1 MSMLSSSNTRR
12 IPHARTLVL
21 AFLMLTAACASGGSG
36 SRPTNTSRRPGGAGS
51 GAGAGAALYERAGL
65 IAVAGPVSY
74 VGTLAFFAAPS
85 PDTTL
90 SLLTLSLTA
99 RTLTFTREGD
109 RFRAGYT
116 VTADV
121 RQGASIAHHFDAKE
135 VVRVRSFKETTR
147 GEESVIFQEYF
158 GLAPGKYSL
167 SLVVRDESGAKAGTY
182 EGDITI
188 PTITARGLSSSL
200 LVHEATPRTS
210 VDSIPR
216 LVAAP
221 RSTAVFGRDTAFAA
235 YVEAYELAPGE
246 GLQAA
251 VRGDRGAILW
261 SQPVTLSRTGRV
273 ASGVIQVPVSKLGI
287 GAVQLVLSRSDVP
300 DSTTTPLFVSFGDE
314 LPIASFE
321 DMLSYLRYYA
331 SPTRIKALRDATSD
345 MRSEAWSV
353 FLTETDPVPT
363 TPQHEGLQL
372 YFARIQRAN
381 LEFREEGGQ
390 GWLTDRGMV
399 FVALG
404 EPDQI
409 LEPNGV
415 QLNQRG
421 QAQIWDYQR
430 LQLQLIFIDQTGFG
444 RWRLTQNSEMEF
456 QAALRREQGR

>member
-1 MSMLSSSNTRR
+1 MSMFSSLRACG
-12 IPHARTLVL
+12 IPFIRALVPAL
-21 AFLMLTAACASGGSG
+21 LLLMGAACASGNRGG
-36 SRPTNTSRRPGGAGS
+36 NQGTPASRRGGIAGS
-51 GAGAGAALYERAGL
+51 TGAALYERAGL

-74 VGTLAFFAAPS
+74 VGTLGFFATPH

-116 VTADV
+116 VTADF

-147 GEESVIFQEYF
+147 GEESVIFQEF
-158 GLAPGKYSL
+158 FELAPGKYAL
-167 SLVVRDESGAKAGTY
+167 SLAVRDESGAKAGTY
-182 EGDITI
+182 ESEITI
-188 PTITARGLSSSL
+188 PTISARGLSSSL
-200 LVHEATPRTS
+200 PVHEATPRVS
-210 VDSIPR
+210 VDSLPH
-216 LVAAP
+216 LVASP
-221 RSTAVFGRDTAFAA
+221 RSTAVFGRDTVLTA
-235 YVEAYELAPGE
+235 YVEAYDLAPNE
-246 GLQAA
+246 LLQAA
-251 VRGDRGAILW
+251 IRGEKGAIVW
-261 SQPVTLSRTGRV
+261 SQAVDLSRTGRV
-273 ASGVIQVPVSKLGI
+273 ASGMVKVPVSKLGI
-287 GAVQLVLSRSDVP
+287 GAIELILSRADVP
-300 DSTTTPLFVSFGDE
+300 DTTRTPLFVSFGDE

-331 SPTRIKALRDATSD
+331 SPSRVKALRDAAAD
-345 MRSEAWSV
+345 MRSEAWAA

-399 FVALG
+399 FVSLG

-409 LEPNGV
+409 LEPNPS

-430 LQLQLIFIDQTGFG
+430 LQLQLIFIDQTGFN
-444 RWRLTQNSEMEF
+444 RWRLTQNSELEF

>member
-1 MSMLSSSNTRR
+1 VT
-12 IPHARTLVL
+12 
-21 AFLMLTAACASGGSG
+21 
-36 SRPTNTSRRPGGAGS
+36 
-51 GAGAGAALYERAGL
+51 
-65 IAVAGPVSY
+65 GPVSY
-74 VGTLAFFAAPS
+74 VGTLGYFATPH

-116 VTADV
+116 VTADL

-147 GEESVIFQEYF
+147 GEESIIFQEYF
-158 GLAPGKYSL
+158 ELPPGLYAL
-167 SLVVRDESGAKAGTY
+167 SLAVRDESGAKVGSY
-182 EGDITI
+182 EADVTI
-188 PTITARGLSSSL
+188 PTISSRGLSSSIP
-200 LVHEATPRTS
+200 VHEATARAS
-210 VDSIPR
+210 VDSLPH
-216 LVAAP
+216 LVTAP
-221 RSTAVFGRDTAFAA
+221 RSTAVFGRDTLLTA

-246 GLQAA
+246 QIQAA
-251 VRGDRGAILW
+251 VRGERGAVLW
-261 SQPVTLSRTGRV
+261 SQSIDLTRAGRV
-273 ASGVIQVPVSKLGI
+273 ASGMVKVPVSKLGI
-287 GAVQLVLSRSDVP
+287 GAVELIVSRAGVSD
-300 DSTTTPLFVSFGDE
+300 SSRTPLFVSFGDE

-331 SPTRIKALRDATSD
+331 SPSRIRALREAAAD
-345 MRSEAWSV
+345 MRSDAWAA

-381 LEFREEGGQ
+381 LEFREEGGA

-399 FVALG
+399 FVSLG

-409 LEPNGV
+409 LEPTGG

-430 LQLQLIFIDQTGFG
+430 LQLQLVFIDQTGFN
-444 RWRLTQNSEMEF
+444 RWRLTQNSELEF
-456 QAALRREQGR
+456 QSALRREQGR

>member
-1 MSMLSSSNTRR
+1 MSILSLSDARG
-12 IPHARTLVL
+12 IPSVRALVL
-21 AFLMLTAACASGGSG
+21 ALLLLTGVSCASANRGGNQAT
-36 SRPTNTSRRPGGAGS
+36 PASRRS
-51 GAGAGAALYERAGL
+51 AGATSGTGAALYERAGL

-74 VGTLAFFAAPS
+74 VGTLGFFASPH

-116 VTADV
+116 VTADL

-158 GLAPGKYSL
+158 ELPPGKYTL
-167 SLVVRDESGAKAGTY
+167 SLAVRDESGAKTGTY
-182 EGDITI
+182 ESEITV
-188 PTITARGLSSSL
+188 PTISTRGLSSSL
-200 LVHEATPRTS
+200 PVHEATPRVS
-210 VDSIPR
+210 VDSLPH
-216 LVAAP
+216 LVASP
-221 RSTAVFGRDTAFAA
+221 RSTAVFGRDTMLTA

-246 GLQAA
+246 PLQAA
-251 VRGDRGAILW
+251 IRGDKGAILW
-261 SQPVTLSRTGRV
+261 SQPVDLSRTGRV

-287 GAVQLVLSRSDVP
+287 GAIELILSRADVP
-300 DSTTTPLFVSFGDE
+300 DTTRTPLFVSFGDE

-331 SPTRIKALRDATSD
+331 SPARIKALRDAAAD
-345 MRSEAWSV
+345 MRSEAWAT

-381 LEFREEGGQ
+381 LEFREEGGP

-399 FVALG
+399 FVSLG

-409 LEPNGV
+409 LEPNV
-415 QLNQRG
+415 SQMNQRG

-430 LQLQLIFIDQTGFG
+430 LQLQLIFIDQTGFN
-444 RWRLTQNSEMEF
+444 RWRLTQNSELEF

>member
-1 MSMLSSSNTRR
+1 MSMFSSSPPRR
-12 IPHARTLVL
+12 IPHLRVL
-21 AFLMLTAACASGGSG
+21 TSGLLLLTAVSCASGNRGG
-36 SRPTNTSRRPGGAGS
+36 NQATPTSRRGGVTAGT
-51 GAGAGAALYERAGL
+51 GAALYERAGL

-74 VGTLAFFAAPS
+74 VGTLGFFASPH

-109 RFRAGYT
+109 RFRAGYA
-116 VTADV
+116 VTGDL
-121 RQGASIAHHFDAKE
+121 RQGASIVHHFDAKE

-158 GLAPGKYSL
+158 ELAPGKYTL
-167 SLVVRDESGAKAGTY
+167 SLAVRDESGAKAGTY
-182 EGDITI
+182 EAEVTV
-188 PTITARGLSSSL
+188 PTISARGLSSSIP
-200 LVHEATPRTS
+200 VHEATPRIS
-210 VDSIPR
+210 VDSLPH
-216 LVAAP
+216 LVASP
-221 RSTAVFGRDTAFAA
+221 RSTAVFGRDTVLTA

-246 GLQAA
+246 PLQAA
-251 VRGDRGAILW
+251 IRGEKGAILW
-261 SQPVTLSRTGRV
+261 SQPVDLSRTGRI
-273 ASGVIQVPVSKLGI
+273 ASGMVRVPVSKLGI
-287 GAVQLVLSRSDVP
+287 GAIELILSRADVP
-300 DSTTTPLFVSFGDE
+300 DTTRTPLFVSFGDE

-331 SPTRIKALRDATSD
+331 SPSRIKALRDAAAD
-345 MRSEAWSV
+345 MRSDAWAA
-353 FLTETDPVPT
+353 FLVETDPIPT

-399 FVALG
+399 FVSLG

-409 LEPNGV
+409 LEPNGT
-415 QLNQRG
+415 QMNQRG

-430 LQLQLIFIDQTGFG
+430 LQLQLIFIDQTGFN
-444 RWRLTQNSEMEF
+444 RWRLTQNSELEF

>member
-1 MSMLSSSNTRR
+1 MAMFPSSGVRAVTL
-12 IPHARTLVL
+12 ARVLTLGVL
-21 AFLMLTAACASGGSG
+21 FFTTACASGRGGGVSGAPASRRSG
-36 SRPTNTSRRPGGAGS
+36 SAAS
-51 GAGAGAALYERAGL
+51 GTGAALYERAGL

-74 VGTLAFFAAPS
+74 VGTLGFFATPH

-116 VTADV
+116 VTADI

-135 VVRVRSFKETTR
+135 IVRVRSFKETTR

-158 GLAPGKYSL
+158 GLAPGRYTL
-167 SLVVRDESGAKAGTY
+167 TVAVRDESGAKSGTY
-182 EGDITI
+182 ESEITVPAI
-188 PTITARGLSSSL
+188 AARGLSSSVP
-200 LVHEATPRTS
+200 VHEATPRAS
-210 VDSIPR
+210 VDSLPQ
-216 LVAAP
+216 LVASP
-221 RSTAVFGRDTAFAA
+221 RSTAVFGRDTMLTA

-246 GLQAA
+246 SLQAA
-251 VRGDRGAILW
+251 VRGEKGAILW
-261 SQPVTLSRTGRV
+261 SQPVDLSRTGRV
-273 ASGVIQVPVSKLGI
+273 ASGVVKVPVSRLGI
-287 GAVQLVLSRSDVP
+287 GAVELLLSRADAP
-300 DSTTTPLFVSFGDE
+300 DTARTPLFVSFGDE

-331 SPTRIKALRDATSD
+331 SPSRLKALRESAAD
-345 MRSEAWSV
+345 MRSDAWAA
-353 FLTETDPVPT
+353 FLLETDPVPT

-381 LEFREEGGQ
+381 LEFREEGGP

-399 FVALG
+399 FVSLG

-409 LEPNGV
+409 LEPTGS
-415 QLNQRG
+415 QMNQRG
-421 QAQIWDYQR
+421 QAQVWDYQR
-430 LQLQLIFIDQTGFG
+430 LQLQLIFIDQTGFN
-444 RWRLTQNSEMEF
+444 RWRLTPSSEVNF

>member
-1 MSMLSSSNTRR
+1 MSMFSSSRACG
-12 IPHARTLVL
+12 IPFIRALVPAL
-21 AFLMLTAACASGGSG
+21 LLLTGASCASGNRGG
-36 SRPTNTSRRPGGAGS
+36 NQATPASRRSGVAGGT
-51 GAGAGAALYERAGL
+51 GAALYERAGL

-74 VGTLAFFAAPS
+74 VGTLGFFATPH

-116 VTADV
+116 VTADF

-147 GEESVIFQEYF
+147 GEESVIFQEF
-158 GLAPGKYSL
+158 FELAPGKYTL
-167 SLVVRDESGAKAGTY
+167 LLAVRDESGAKAGTY
-182 EGDITI
+182 ESEITI
-188 PTITARGLSSSL
+188 PTISARGLSSSL
-200 LVHEATPRTS
+200 PVHEATPRVS
-210 VDSIPR
+210 VESLPH
-216 LVAAP
+216 LVASP
-221 RSTAVFGRDTAFAA
+221 RSTAVFGRDTVLTA
-235 YVEAYELAPGE
+235 YVEAYDLAPGE
-246 GLQAA
+246 LLQAA
-251 VRGDRGAILW
+251 VRGERGAILW
-261 SQPVTLSRTGRV
+261 SQPVDLSRTGRV
-273 ASGVIQVPVSKLGI
+273 ASGMVKVPVSKLGI
-287 GAVQLVLSRSDVP
+287 GTIELILSRADVP
-300 DSTTTPLFVSFGDE
+300 DTTRTPLFVSFGDE

-331 SPTRIKALRDATSD
+331 SPSRIKALRDAAAD
-345 MRSEAWSV
+345 MRSEAWAA

-399 FVALG
+399 FVSLG

-409 LEPNGV
+409 LEPNPT
-415 QLNQRG
+415 QMNQRG

-430 LQLQLIFIDQTGFG
+430 LQLQLIFIDQTGFN
-444 RWRLTQNSEMEF
+444 RWRLTQNSELEF

>member
-1 MSMLSSSNTRR
+1 MSMLSF
-12 IPHARTLVL
+12 PAARGVFLVRALMPAVLLL
-21 AFLMLTAACASGGSG
+21 ATACASGGGGRNPANSA
-36 SRPTNTSRRPGGAGS
+36 SRRAS
-51 GAGAGAALYERAGL
+51 GVSGTGAALYDQAGL

-74 VGTLAFFAAPS
+74 VGTLGFFAAAH

-116 VTADV
+116 VTADL

-135 VVRVRSFKETTR
+135 IVRVRSFKETTR
-147 GEESVIFQEYF
+147 GEESVIFHEYF
-158 GLAPGKYSL
+158 GLRPGRYTL
-167 SLVVRDESGAKAGTY
+167 SLAVRDESGAKSGTY
-182 EGDITI
+182 ESEIVVPAI
-188 PTITARGLSSSL
+188 AARGLSSSL
-200 LVHEATPRTS
+200 PVHEATPRTS
-210 VDSIPR
+210 VDSLPH
-216 LVAAP
+216 LVASP
-221 RSTAVFGRDTAFAA
+221 RSTAVFGRDTMLTA

-246 GLQAA
+246 PLQAA
-251 VRGDRGAILW
+251 IRGEKGAILW
-261 SQPVTLSRTGRV
+261 SQVVDLSRAGRV
-273 ASGVIQVPVSKLGI
+273 ASGIVQVPVAKLGI
-287 GAVQLVLSRSDVP
+287 GAVELLLSRADAP
-300 DSTTTPLFVSFGDE
+300 DTTRTPLFVSFGDE

-331 SPTRIKALRDATSD
+331 SPSRIKALRDAAAD
-345 MRSEAWSV
+345 MRSDAWAD
-353 FLTETDPVPT
+353 FLAETDPVPT

-381 LEFREEGGQ
+381 LEFREEGGP

-399 FVALG
+399 FVSLG

-409 LEPNGV
+409 LEPTGS

-421 QAQIWDYQR
+421 QAQVWDYQR
-430 LQLQLIFIDQTGFG
+430 FQLQLVFIDQTGFD
-444 RWRLTQNSEMEF
+444 RWRLTQSSELNF

>member
-1 MSMLSSSNTRR
+1 MTMLSSLDARG
-12 IPHARTLVL
+12 IPFVRALVLVLVL
-21 AFLMLTAACASGGSG
+21 ATATSCASGNRSG
-36 SRPTNTSRRPGGAGS
+36 SPTTPASRRTPGATGGT
-51 GAGAGAALYERAGL
+51 GAALYERAGL
-65 IAVAGPVSY
+65 IAVSGPVSY
-74 VGTLAFFAAPS
+74 VGTLGYFAATH

-116 VTADV
+116 VTADL
-121 RQGASIAHHFDAKE
+121 RQGTSIAHHFDAKE

-158 GLAPGKYSL
+158 KLPPGKYTL
-167 SLVVRDESGAKAGTY
+167 SLAVRDESGSKAGTY
-182 EGDITI
+182 ESEISI
-188 PTITARGLSSSL
+188 PAIGARGLSSSL
-200 LVHEATPRTS
+200 PVHEATPRAS
-210 VDSIPR
+210 VDSLPR
-216 LVAAP
+216 LVASP
-221 RSTAVFGRDTAFAA
+221 RSTAVFGRDTLITA

-246 GLQAA
+246 PLQAA
-251 VRGDRGAILW
+251 VRGDKGAILW
-261 SQPVTLSRTGRV
+261 SQSVDLSRTGRV
-273 ASGVIQVPVSKLGI
+273 ASGVVKVPVSRLGI
-287 GAVQLVLSRSDVP
+287 GAIELILSRADVP
-300 DSTTTPLFVSFGDE
+300 DTTRTPLFVSFGDE

-331 SPTRIKALRDATSD
+331 SPSRIKALRDATTD
-345 MRSEAWSV
+345 MRSDAWAE
-353 FLTETDPVPT
+353 FLVETDPVPT

-381 LEFREEGGQ
+381 VEFREEGGQ

-399 FVALG
+399 FVSLG

-409 LEPNGV
+409 LEPNGS

-430 LQLQLIFIDQTGFG
+430 LQLQLFFIDQTGFN
-444 RWRLTQNSEMEF
+444 RWRLTQNSELEF
-456 QAALRREQGR
+456 QAAVRREQAR

>member
-1 MSMLSSSNTRR
+1 MSMLSSSNARRLPLTR
-12 IPHARTLVL
+12 ALVL
-21 AFLMLTAACASGGSG
+21 AGLLVTAAACASG
-36 SRPTNTSRRPGGAGS
+36 SRTGNPGGLPARRAAGTTT
-51 GAGAGAALYERAGL
+51 GTGAALYQRAGL

-74 VGTLAFFAAPS
+74 VGTLGYFATS
-85 PDTTL
+85 HPDTTL

-116 VTADV
+116 VSADV

-158 GLAPGKYSL
+158 ELAPGAYTL
-167 SLVVRDESGAKAGTY
+167 SLTVRDESGAKAGTY
-182 EGDITI
+182 TGEITI
-188 PTITARGLSSSL
+188 PAISARGLSSSVP
-200 LVHEATPRTS
+200 VHEATPRGS
-210 VDSIPR
+210 VDSLPR

-221 RSTAVFGRDTAFAA
+221 RSTAVFGRDTVLAA

-246 GLQAA
+246 PLQAA
-251 VRGDRGAILW
+251 VRGEKGAILW
-261 SQPVTLSRTGRV
+261 SQPVDLARTGRV
-273 ASGVIQVPVSKLGI
+273 ASGVVQVPVSKLGI
-287 GAVQLVLSRSDVP
+287 GAIELILSRADVA
-300 DSTTTPLFVSFGDE
+300 DTARTPLFVSFGDE

-331 SPTRIKALRDATSD
+331 SPARVKALRDAASD
-345 MRSEAWSV
+345 MRSEAWSA
-353 FLTETDPVPT
+353 FLAETDPVPT
-363 TPQHEGLQL
+363 TPQHEGLQT

-381 LEFREEGGQ
+381 AEFREEGSQ
-390 GWLTDRGMV
+390 GWLSDRGMV
-399 FVALG
+399 FVSLG

-409 LEPNGV
+409 LEPNGM

-421 QAQIWDYQR
+421 QAQVWDYQR

-444 RWRLTQNSEMEF
+444 RWRLTQNSELDF
-456 QAALRREQGR
+456 HAAVRREQAR

>member
-1 MSMLSSSNTRR
+1 VV
-12 IPHARTLVL
+12 LV
-21 AFLMLTAACASGGSG
+21 AVSCASGNRGGS
-36 SRPTNTSRRPGGAGS
+36 PTTPSSRRAPGTAG
-51 GAGAGAALYERAGL
+51 GTGAALYERAGL

-74 VGTLAFFAAPS
+74 VGTLGFFATPH

-116 VTADV
+116 VTADL

-135 VVRVRSFKETTR
+135 VVRVRNFKETTR

-158 GLAPGKYSL
+158 ELPPGKYTL
-167 SLVVRDESGAKAGTY
+167 SLAVRDESGAKAGTY
-182 EGDITI
+182 ESEITI
-188 PTITARGLSSSL
+188 PTISTRGLSSSL
-200 LVHEATPRTS
+200 PVHEATPRAS
-210 VDSIPR
+210 VDSLPH
-216 LVAAP
+216 LVASP
-221 RSTAVFGRDTAFAA
+221 RSTAVFGRDTVLSA
-235 YVEAYELAPGE
+235 YVEAYELAPE
-246 GLQAA
+246 EPLQAA
-251 VRGDRGAILW
+251 IRGERGAILW
-261 SQPVTLSRTGRV
+261 SQPVSLSRVGRV
-273 ASGVIQVPVSKLGI
+273 ASGVVRVPVSKLGI
-287 GAVQLVLSRSDVP
+287 GAVELVLSRADVA
-300 DSTTTPLFVSFGDE
+300 DTTRIPLFVSFGDE
-314 LPIASFE
+314 LPIASFD

-331 SPTRIKALRDATSD
+331 SPTRLKALRDAAAD
-345 MRSEAWSV
+345 MRSDAWAT
-353 FLTETDPVPT
+353 FLAETDPIPT

-399 FVALG
+399 FVSLG

-409 LEPNGV
+409 LEPSGS
-415 QLNQRG
+415 QINQRG

-430 LQLQLIFIDQTGFG
+430 LQLQLIFIDQTGFN
-444 RWRLTQNSEMEF
+444 RWRLTQSSEVDF

>member
-1 MSMLSSSNTRR
+1 MSIPASSNIRR
-12 IPHARTLVL
+12 IPLARALVL
-21 AFLMLTAACASGGSG
+21 VALLLSATACASGGSG
-36 SRPTNTSRRPGGAGS
+36 GTRSPAATRRGGS
-51 GAGAGAALYERAGL
+51 VVAGAGAALYERAGL

-74 VGTLAFFAAPS
+74 VGTLAYFAAPS

-116 VTADV
+116 VTADL
-121 RQGASIAHHFDAKE
+121 RQGATIAHHFDAKE

-158 GLAPGKYSL
+158 GLAPGKYAL

-182 EGDITI
+182 EGEVTV
-188 PTITARGLSSSL
+188 PTISARGLSSSI

-210 VDSIPR
+210 VDSVPR
-216 LVAAP
+216 IVAAP

-235 YVEAYELAPGE
+235 YVEAYEMAPGAS
-246 GLQAA
+246 LQAA
-251 VRGDRGAILW
+251 VRGDKGAILW
-261 SQPVTLSRTGRV
+261 SQPVSLSTTGRV
-273 ASGVIQVPVSKLGI
+273 ASGVIRVPVSKLGI
-287 GAVQLVLSRSDVP
+287 GAVDLILSRADVP

-345 MRSEAWSV
+345 MRSDAWSV
-353 FLTETDPVPT
+353 FLAETDPVPT

-399 FVALG
+399 FVSLG

-409 LEPNGV
+409 LEPNGA

-421 QAQIWDYQR
+421 QAQVWDYQR

-444 RWRLTQNSEMEF
+444 RWRLTQSSELEF